1 VDTQAT
7 PFPLGLDE
15 ARAKRAEVLREVTE
29 ARQLHDDAVRSERA
43 AADKLAQYS
52 QDARF
57 DDVRSP
63 VRKQIL
69 AVNRD
74 TMPQY
79 ADAWEQ
85 ALRPRLRTLNDD
97 LAQIGEHR
105 SGIVTRLQGMVYN
118 GLRTLRQAQR
128 LSKLPPALG
137 DWAGQEFLRI
147 HFAESDP
154 AALHERLGQVVDET
168 AAAVRDDKHK
178 QRIDGMAI
186 VLKGVLAG
194 MPKGVT
200 VEMLKPDTVLRNE
213 RVRIAQVNDVFSGG
227 QHLTAAIIL
236 YCTMAALRA
245 NERGQMGRSHA
256 GVLFLDNPIGRASAG
271 YLLDLQ
277 LAVAKALGVQLI
289 YTTGL
294 FDINALSVFPLIVR
308 LRNDADLRAGLKYL
322 SIDDEIRRPLA
333 DIDEGPADQHRI
345 SATRLFVRPREGS
358 P

>member
-1 VDTQAT
+1 
-7 PFPLGLDE
+7 
-15 ARAKRAEVLREVTE
+15 
-29 ARQLHDDAVRSERA
+29 
-43 AADKLAQYS
+43 
-52 QDARF
+52 
-57 DDVRSP
+57 
-63 VRKQIL
+63 
-69 AVNRD
+69 
-74 TMPQY
+74 MPQY
-79 ADAWEQ
+79 GEQWEL

-105 SGIVTRLQGMVYN
+105 SGIVTRLQGLVDN

-128 LSKLPPALG
+128 LSKLPSALG

-147 HFAESDP
+147 HIAVSDP
-154 AALHERLGQVVDET
+154 AALHERLGQVVDEI
-168 AAAVRDDKHK
+168 AGAVRDDK
-178 QRIDGMAI
+178 QRQKIDGMAI
-186 VLKGVLAG
+186 VLKGVFAA
-194 MPKGVT
+194 MPKSVT
-200 VEMLKPDTVLRNE
+200 VDMLKPDTVLRNE
-213 RVRIAQVNDVFSGG
+213 RVRVAQVHDVVSGG

-245 NERGQMGRSHA
+245 NERGQTGRSHA

-277 LAVAKALGVQLI
+277 LAVAKALGVQLV

-333 DIDEGPADQHRI
+333 EIDEGPADEHRI
-345 SATRLFVRPREGS
+345 SATRLFVRPRDGT